1 MIAINA
7 LFILALF
14 RAERGVRELAKRRL
28 RKVLN
33 AASAK
38 YSRLSFTMKQ
48 QERGKGIF
56 MYLEICI
63 VDPIKTTGG
72 WDEGSDGEVV
82 LNIELEELES
92 A

>member
-28 RKVLN
+28 RKALN

-38 YSRLSFTMKQ
+38 HPRLSFTMKQ

-63 VDPIKTTGG
+63 LDPIKTTGG